1 MKQIGYE
8 EAVRQYLQKV
18 CKQVNAR
25 ELHPEIKLELQS
37 HIQELVEEQI
47 SVGLER
53 EQAIEIA
60 IRQMGDPLLVGDQLN
75 KAHKAR
81 IDWSLLGLITI
92 FIGIGMLAMYA
103 VELVSYRNYS
113 FFMNKITYSIIGIIC
128 MLGLCFWDYRKL
140 LPYSKALYIIILL
153 AMGWGLLFGQQVNG
167 APYFSLGFIRFNFL
181 AISPFL
187 LILSLAGMMASSWK
201 KQAFSLKIAVYVLI
215 PSVLYGF
222 GNSLISLMIFLTGF
236 SIMYLSLQKHI
247 GKLLCYIV
255 PLLIIVFVL
264 SVGTNAQRIERFFAY
279 TNPYNDPQ
287 GSGYMVIQSMQS
299 IHSAGWWGHGF
310 AAVASTL
317 PTIESEMLFTYLIYS
332 LGWIA
337 GIGLGALALIFLIRL
352 ASIAGKVT
360 DLYGSLAVKGFLAMF
375 TIEFIWSMLMSF
387 GVLPITGVSIPF
399 ISNGGMLTLV
409 QMASIGIIL
418 SIYRQKNRIP
428 ARSNSTNPLS
438 P

>member
-8 EAVRQYLQKV
+8 EAVRQYLKKV

-37 HIQELVEEQI
+37 HIQELVEEQM
-47 SVGLER
+47 SSGLGR
-53 EQAIEIA
+53 DQAIEIA

-81 IDWSLLGLITI
+81 IDWSLLGLIAI
-92 FIGIGMLAMYA
+92 FIGIGILAMYA
-103 VELVSYRNYS
+103 VELVSYRDYS
-113 FFMNKITYSIIGIIC
+113 YFMNKITYSIIGIIC

-153 AMGWGLLFGQQVNG
+153 GMGWVLQFGQQVNG
-167 APYFSLGFIRFNFL
+167 APYFSLGFIRFDFL

-187 LILSLAGMMASSWK
+187 LILCLAGIMASRWE
-201 KQAFSLKIAVYVLI
+201 QQGYPLKLAVYVLI
-215 PSVLYGF
+215 PSVLYTVG
-222 GNSLISLMIFLTGF
+222 SSIISLMIYLAGF
-236 SIMYLSLQKHI
+236 SIMYLSLRKHL
-247 GKLLCYIV
+247 GKLLCYIA
-255 PLLIIVFVL
+255 PLLIIVFLL
-264 SVGTNAQRIERFFAY
+264 SLGTNSQRIHRFFAY
-279 TNPYNDPQ
+279 LNPYTDPQ
-287 GSGYMVIQSMQS
+287 GAGFMVVQSIQS

-310 AAVASTL
+310 AAAIRL

-337 GIGLGALALIFLIRL
+337 GIAIGALALIFLIRL
-352 ASIAGKVT
+352 TSIAGKVT

-375 TIEFIWSMLMSF
+375 TIEFIWSILMSF
-387 GVLPITGVSIPF
+387 GMLPIAGVSIPF
-399 ISNGGMLTLV
+399 ISNGGMLTLI
-409 QMASIGIIL
+409 QLASIGIIL

>member
-8 EAVRQYLQKV
+8 EAVRQYLKKV

-25 ELHPEIKLELQS
+25 ELHSEIKLELQS

-47 SVGLER
+47 SSGLGR

-60 IRQMGDPLLVGDQLN
+60 IRQMGDPLLVGNQLN

-81 IDWSLLGLITI
+81 IDWSLLSLIAI
-92 FIGIGMLAMYA
+92 FIGIGILAMYA
-103 VELVSYRNYS
+103 VELISFGS
-113 FFMNKITYSIIGIIC
+113 FFKNKITYSIIGIIC

-153 AMGWGLLFGQQVNG
+153 GMGWVLQFGQQVNG

-187 LILSLAGMMASSWK
+187 LILCLAGIMASIWE

-222 GNSLISLMIFLTGF
+222 GNSLISLMIYLAGF
-236 SIMYLSLQKHI
+236 SIMYLSLQRHI

-255 PLLIIVFVL
+255 PVLIIVFLL

-279 TNPYNDPQ
+279 MDPYSDPQ
-287 GSGYMVIQSMQS
+287 GSGYVIIQSLQS

-310 AAVASTL
+310 AAVIRPL

-332 LGWIA
+332 LGWVA
-337 GIGLGALALIFLIRL
+337 GIGLGVLALIFLIRL
-352 ASIAGKVT
+352 AGIAGKVT

-387 GVLPITGVSIPF
+387 GVLPFAGVSIPF
-399 ISNGGMLTLV
+399 ISNGGMLTLI
-409 QMASIGIIL
+409 QLASIGIIL